1 MYVPVRQGDSLLPVF
16 AVSVVMRTERDPL
29 NQASEVRSAVHDI
42 NPDQPVV
49 RVRTMEDNISVSV
62 SAPRFR
68 ATLLAIFAGTALVLA
83 IVGLYGLMV
92 YSVTQRVH
100 EIGIRMALGAGS
112 GDVLRMVLAQ
122 GLKLTLSGV
131 VVGVLASLALGRILS
146 GFLFGV
152 SPADP
157 TTILGVAALLIL
169 VALFASY
176 LPARRAV
183 QVDPMVALRYE

>member
-1 MYVPVRQGDSLLPVF
+1 
-16 AVSVVMRTERDPL
+16 
-29 NQASEVRSAVHDI
+29 
-42 NPDQPVV
+42 
-49 RVRTMEDNISVSV
+49 
-62 SAPRFR
+62 
-68 ATLLAIFAGTALVLA
+68 
-83 IVGLYGLMV
+83 
-92 YSVTQRVH
+92 VH
-100 EIGIRMALGAGS
+100 EIGIRMTLGADR

-131 VVGVLASLALGRILS
+131 VVGILASLALGRILS

-157 TTILGVAALLIL
+157 TTILGVAALLIF

>member
-1 MYVPVRQGDSLLPVF
+1 
-16 AVSVVMRTERDPL
+16 
-29 NQASEVRSAVHDI
+29 
-42 NPDQPVV
+42 
-49 RVRTMEDNISVSV
+49 
-62 SAPRFR
+62 
-68 ATLLAIFAGTALVLA
+68 
-83 IVGLYGLMV
+83 MV

-112 GDVLRMVLAQ
+112 GDVLLMVLAQ

-152 SPADP
+152 TPADP
-157 TTILGVAALLIL
+157 ITILAVAALLIL

>member
-1 MYVPVRQGDSLLPVF
+1 
-16 AVSVVMRTERDPL
+16 
-29 NQASEVRSAVHDI
+29 
-42 NPDQPVV
+42 
-49 RVRTMEDNISVSV
+49 
-62 SAPRFR
+62 
-68 ATLLAIFAGTALVLA
+68 
-83 IVGLYGLMV
+83 MV

-157 TTILGVAALLIL
+157 ITILAVAALLIL

>member
-1 MYVPVRQGDSLLPVF
+1 
-16 AVSVVMRTERDPL
+16 
-29 NQASEVRSAVHDI
+29 
-42 NPDQPVV
+42 
-49 RVRTMEDNISVSV
+49 
-62 SAPRFR
+62 
-68 ATLLAIFAGTALVLA
+68 
-83 IVGLYGLMV
+83 MV

-157 TTILGVAALLIL
+157 ITILGVAALLIL

>member
-1 MYVPVRQGDSLLPVF
+1 
-16 AVSVVMRTERDPL
+16 
-29 NQASEVRSAVHDI
+29 
-42 NPDQPVV
+42 
-49 RVRTMEDNISVSV
+49 
-62 SAPRFR
+62 
-68 ATLLAIFAGTALVLA
+68 
-83 IVGLYGLMV
+83 MV

-112 GDVLRMVLAQ
+112 GDVLRMILAQ

-131 VVGVLASLALGRILS
+131 VVGILASLALGRILS

-157 TTILGVAALLIL
+157 TTILGVSALLIL

>member
-1 MYVPVRQGDSLLPVF
+1 
-16 AVSVVMRTERDPL
+16 
-29 NQASEVRSAVHDI
+29 
-42 NPDQPVV
+42 
-49 RVRTMEDNISVSV
+49 
-62 SAPRFR
+62 
-68 ATLLAIFAGTALVLA
+68 
-83 IVGLYGLMV
+83 MV

-131 VVGVLASLALGRILS
+131 AVGVLASLALGRILS

>member
-1 MYVPVRQGDSLLPVF
+1 
-16 AVSVVMRTERDPL
+16 
-29 NQASEVRSAVHDI
+29 
-42 NPDQPVV
+42 
-49 RVRTMEDNISVSV
+49 
-62 SAPRFR
+62 
-68 ATLLAIFAGTALVLA
+68 
-83 IVGLYGLMV
+83 
-92 YSVTQRVH
+92 
-100 EIGIRMALGAGS
+100 MALGAGS
-112 GDVLRMVLAQ
+112 GDVLRMVLGQ

-131 VVGVLASLALGRILS
+131 AVGALASLALGRILS

-157 TTILGVAALLIL
+157 PTILGVAALLIL

>member
-1 MYVPVRQGDSLLPVF
+1 
-16 AVSVVMRTERDPL
+16 
-29 NQASEVRSAVHDI
+29 
-42 NPDQPVV
+42 
-49 RVRTMEDNISVSV
+49 
-62 SAPRFR
+62 
-68 ATLLAIFAGTALVLA
+68 
-83 IVGLYGLMV
+83 
-92 YSVTQRVH
+92 
-100 EIGIRMALGAGS
+100 
-112 GDVLRMVLAQ
+112 MVLAQ

-157 TTILGVAALLIL
+157 ITILGVAALLIL

>member
-1 MYVPVRQGDSLLPVF
+1 
-16 AVSVVMRTERDPL
+16 
-29 NQASEVRSAVHDI
+29 
-42 NPDQPVV
+42 
-49 RVRTMEDNISVSV
+49 
-62 SAPRFR
+62 
-68 ATLLAIFAGTALVLA
+68 
-83 IVGLYGLMV
+83 MV

-122 GLKLTLSGV
+122 GLKLALSGV